1 MIQVKLFKIHEFKG
15 SNNYRSNIQAYF
27 FLQAAGFQVTIKC
40 AEATCVDIATEM
52 KNALDWNTCSIST
65 SFEIFDPCKHVL
77 AALFR
82 K

>member
-52 KNALDWNTCSIST
+52 KNALD
-65 SFEIFDPCKHVL
+65 
-77 AALFR
+77 
-82 K
+82 

>member
-1 MIQVKLFKIHEFKG
+1 METSGQFNSFKKYLLWKYIMIQVKLFKIHEFKG

-52 KNALDWNTCSIST
+52 KNALD
-65 SFEIFDPCKHVL
+65 
-77 AALFR
+77 
-82 K
+82 